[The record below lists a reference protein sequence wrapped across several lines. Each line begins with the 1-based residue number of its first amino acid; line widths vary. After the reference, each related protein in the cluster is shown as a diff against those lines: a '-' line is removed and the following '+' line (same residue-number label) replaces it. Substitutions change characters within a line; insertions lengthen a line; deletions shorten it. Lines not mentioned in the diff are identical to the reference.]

1 MQRFYIKSGNN
12 LKGALT
18 VDTAKNALL
27 PILAASIMVEGEVTL
42 LKATR
47 YSDIDAM
54 CDILA
59 YLGALIKWQ
68 GDTVIIDARGING
81 SDITL
86 SQSSK
91 LRASIFALGP
101 LLARQKIAKVAYP
114 GGCDIGVRPIDIHIS
129 GLKAMGA
136 HIIEKNGFI
145 YANGKNMKGCD
156 ISLSFPSVGATE
168 NLMMAAV
175 LTKGRT
181 RLFNAAKEPEIVDLQ
196 GFLNMCGGKVSGAG
210 SDCITIEGVKKL
222 NKSITYQP
230 ISDRIITG
238 THLLACAMCGGKIT
252 LNNVN
257 PSHNDALIS
266 YLRKSA
272 CQLDIKNDKIT
283 MKSQG
288 RLKSFGEV
296 ETAIYPGLPTDLQ
309 AQIMALQCI
318 SEGSCMIVENL
329 FESRFKHVPE
339 LIKLGGD
346 IRCKNNI
353 CFISGREKL
362 YGATVTAKDL
372 RGGAGLVLAGLVA
385 DGYTTVEGIG
395 YIDRGY
401 YKLESQ
407 LRLLGANITREEF

>member
-1 MQRFYIKSGNN
+1 MQRFYIKSGNS

-27 PILAASIMVEGEVTL
+27 PILAASIMVEGEVTI

-54 CDILA
+54 CDILS
-59 YLGALIKWQ
+59 YLGAVIKWQ
-68 GDTVIIDARGING
+68 EDTLIIDGSGING

-145 YANGKNMKGCD
+145 YANGKNMKGGD
-156 ISLSFPSVGATE
+156 IALSFPSVGATE

-175 LTKGRT
+175 LTKGKT
-181 RLFNAAKEPEIVDLQ
+181 RLFNVAKEPEIVDLQ
-196 GFLNMCGGKVSGAG
+196 AFLNSCGAKISGAG
-210 SDCITIEGVKKL
+210 SDCITIEGVKRL
-222 NKSITYQP
+222 NKKVTYQA

-296 ETAIYPGLPTDLQ
+296 ETATYPGVPTDLQ

-353 CFISGREKL
+353 CFISGKEKL
-362 YGATVTAKDL
+362 YGATVLAKDL

-401 YKLESQ
+401 YKLENQ
-407 LRLLGANITREEF
+407 LRLLGADITREEF